1 MSEDRNDVDKM
12 TKSSD
17 IIGREDLKNIVVDDE
32 LDTKQM
38 FEVTLEELTLIRADL
53 ACEFPDDYNYLS
65 DAYILSVASKP
76 YSKDPTI
83 RRPLEYTMEKLRSV
97 MVWRQEV
104 NAPNME
110 ARLRLANGPN
120 DAREAIENPEE
131 FTKAKALASSLNFGS
146 MYWNG
151 LDKEGRPVLW
161 IRCNRMPWYPNVEAQ
176 VNALMILADAGI
188 KLMPDG
194 VTDFV
199 VISDSN
205 SPPPPN
211 PQFMISLLKALIQGY
226 PDRLHLLVSVPVGS
240 IIQFVVNLLTPLMP
254 SRLASKLTLI
264 SQEESKE
271 KLSSILLH
279 GEEDIPIFLGGNND
293 HDEFFPPEGHCI
305 NRGQGNLKFDYFGM
319 VKRLEKILK
328 EYSNKNKN

>member
-1 MSEDRNDVDKM
+1 MSEDRNDMDKM

-17 IIGREDLKNIVVDDE
+17 IIGREDLKNIVKDDE

-120 DAREAIENPEE
+120 DARDAIENPEE

-279 GEEDIPIFLGGNND
+279 GEDDIPTFLGGTND
-293 HDEFFPPEGHCI
+293 HNEFFPPEGECV

-319 VKRLEKILK
+319 VERLENQMRD
-328 EYSNKNKN
+328 YSNNKKI

>member
-1 MSEDRNDVDKM
+1 MS
-12 TKSSD
+12 KSGDELHQLSEVCNN
-17 IIGREDLKNIVVDDE
+17 IETEDLINTTTKVE
-32 LDTKQM
+32 LDTNYIFK
-38 FEVTLEELTLIRADL
+38 VTTEELTLIRADL
-53 ACEFPDDYNYLS
+53 ACEFPEDYNYLS

-76 YSKDPTI
+76 YSKDPSV
-83 RRPLEYTMEKLRSV
+83 RRPLEYTMDKLRSV

-110 ARLRLANGPN
+110 DRLILSNGPC
-120 DAREAIENPEE
+120 DSREAIENPGE
-131 FTKAKALASSLNFGS
+131 FIKAKALANSLNFGS

-176 VNALMILADAGI
+176 VNALMVLADAGI
-188 KLMPDG
+188 RLMPDG

-226 PDRLHLLVSVPVGS
+226 PDRLHLLISVPVGN

-254 SRLASKLTLI
+254 SRLASKLILI
-264 SQEESKE
+264 NQDESKE
-271 KLSSILLH
+271 KLSSILLN
-279 GEEDIPIFLGGNND
+279 GEGDIPTFLGGKND
-293 HDEFFPPEGHCI
+293 HDKYFPPEGHCI
-305 NRGQGNLKFDYFGM
+305 NQGQGYLKFDYFGM
-319 VKRLEKILK
+319 VERLEQTLK
-328 EYSNKNKN
+328 GYLNGNKK